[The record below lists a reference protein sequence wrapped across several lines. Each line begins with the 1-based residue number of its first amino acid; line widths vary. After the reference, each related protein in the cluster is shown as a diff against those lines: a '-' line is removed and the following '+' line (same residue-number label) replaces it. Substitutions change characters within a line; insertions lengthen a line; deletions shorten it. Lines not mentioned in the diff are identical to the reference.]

1 VVNSDSYASSSAHS
15 SLKAYL
21 FLSFTAI
28 CFGANTTLA
37 KLAVGQVSPMMVV
50 TLRWLLVVVLLLVF
64 NRNNL
69 IRDWPA
75 LKPRLG
81 FLFAL
86 GALGFAAFNA
96 LFYVAAHDT
105 TAINMG
111 IISGMLPVFI
121 LVGAL
126 IIYRT
131 PVSKLQWTGVVITLT
146 GVAVVASGGELG
158 RLLELRLNRGDIF
171 VILASLLYAGYTV
184 ALQKRPACS
193 VFSLFTILGV
203 SALLVSLPM
212 VAVEVWIGEFQAP
225 TLRGWIV
232 VILVALFPSLLAQT
246 AFMRGVEIIGPG
258 RAGIFINL
266 APIIGTIFAVLYLG
280 EKFHAYHGIAL
291 LLVLGGIGLAE
302 RGSKTGAGQKSINT

>member
-1 VVNSDSYASSSAHS
+1 VVSNDSSPRSPAHT

-37 KLAVGQVSPMMVV
+37 KLAVGEVSPMMVV

-64 NRNNL
+64 NWKNL
-69 IRDWPA
+69 RRDWPV

-81 FLFAL
+81 FLFTL

-96 LFYVAAHDT
+96 LFYVAAYDT

-126 IIYRT
+126 ITYGT
-131 PVSKLQWTGVVITLT
+131 PVRKLQWIGVAITLT
-146 GVAVVASGGELG
+146 GVGVVASAGEFN

-171 VILASLLYAGYTV
+171 VVIASLLYAGYTV
-184 ALQKRPACS
+184 ALQKRPICS
-193 VFSLFTILGV
+193 VFSLFTVLGV
-203 SALLVSLPM
+203 AAFLVSLPM
-212 VAVEVWIGEFQAP
+212 LAVEVWIGEFQAP
-225 TLRGWIV
+225 TSQGWV
-232 VILVALFPSLLAQT
+232 VIILVALFPSLLAQT

-266 APIIGTIFAVLYLG
+266 APVIGTIFAVLYLG
-280 EKFHAYHGIAL
+280 EQFHAYHGLAL
-291 LLVLGGIGLAE
+291 MLVLGGIWLAE
-302 RGSKTGAGQKSINT
+302 RGSKIGTGR

>member
-1 VVNSDSYASSSAHS
+1 MVSNNSSPRSPMHT

-37 KLAVGQVSPMMVV
+37 KLAVGEVSPMMVV
-50 TLRWLLVVVLLLVF
+50 TLRWLLVVVLLVVF
-64 NRNNL
+64 NWKNL
-69 IRDWPA
+69 RRDWA
-75 LKPRLG
+75 VLKPRLG
-81 FLFAL
+81 FLFTL

-96 LFYVAAHDT
+96 LFYVAAYDT

-126 IIYRT
+126 IIYGT
-131 PVSKLQWTGVVITLT
+131 PVRKLQWIGVAITLT
-146 GVAVVASGGELG
+146 GVGVVASAGEFN

-171 VILASLLYAGYTV
+171 VVFASLLYAGYTV
-184 ALQKRPACS
+184 ALQKRPTCS
-193 VFSLFTILGV
+193 VFSLFTVLG
-203 SALLVSLPM
+203 AAAFLVSLPM
-212 VAVEVWIGEFQAP
+212 LAVEVWIGEFQAP
-225 TLRGWIV
+225 TSQGWV
-232 VILVALFPSLLAQT
+232 VIILVALFPSLLAQT

-266 APIIGTIFAVLYLG
+266 APVIGTIFAVLYLS
-280 EKFHAYHGIAL
+280 EKFHAYHGLAL
-291 LLVLGGIGLAE
+291 VLVLGGIWLAE
-302 RGSKTGAGQKSINT
+302 RGSKTGTGE

>member
-1 VVNSDSYASSSAHS
+1 
-15 SLKAYL
+15 
-21 FLSFTAI
+21 
-28 CFGANTTLA
+28 
-37 KLAVGQVSPMMVV
+37 
-50 TLRWLLVVVLLLVF
+50 
-64 NRNNL
+64 
-69 IRDWPA
+69 
-75 LKPRLG
+75 
-81 FLFAL
+81 
-86 GALGFAAFNA
+86 
-96 LFYVAAHDT
+96 
-105 TAINMG
+105 
-111 IISGMLPVFI
+111 
-121 LVGAL
+121 
-126 IIYRT
+126 
-131 PVSKLQWTGVVITLT
+131 
-146 GVAVVASGGELG
+146 
-158 RLLELRLNRGDIF
+158 
-171 VILASLLYAGYTV
+171 
-184 ALQKRPACS
+184 

-302 RGSKTGAGQKSINT
+302 RGSKSGARQKSADT